1 MLRIP
6 EILVSQFMDLSVITV
21 TWNSQ
26 DFIEK
31 QIKSVVLGCKDITY
45 EQIVVDNAS
54 TDKTVELVEKYSSVK
69 LIKNLENLGFAQG
82 NNKGSEISQ
91 GEFLLFLNADN
102 EIEPGSLDKMIEWM
116 KNHPDVGIASC
127 KLVDQFGQFNEE
139 AKPRRFPKVWE
150 QVLLLLKVPHFI
162 PMILDNYLMKDFDP
176 EKEQT
181 VDSVRGSFLLMR
193 REVYKKLGWAFDPR
207 YFIWFEDVD
216 TCRECSKAGYK
227 VMYTPIITCID
238 YVGQSFKKRKS
249 YWKQKNFSKSMLT
262 YFKKWEPMSKWIWI
276 AIFRPVGILLAFLV
290 DLFV

>member
-1 MLRIP
+1 
-6 EILVSQFMDLSVITV
+6 MDLSVITV

>member
-1 MLRIP
+1 
-6 EILVSQFMDLSVITV
+6 MDISVITV

-54 TDKTVELVEKYSSVK
+54 TDKTTELVEKYPSVK
-69 LIKNLENLGFAQG
+69 LIKNLENLGFAGG

-102 EIEPGSLDKMIEWM
+102 EIEPGSLDKIVEWM

-127 KLVDQFGQFNEE
+127 KLVDQSGQFNEE

-150 QVLLLLKVPHFI
+150 QVLLLLKVPHFV
-162 PMILDNYLMKDFDP
+162 PMILDEYLMKDFDP

-181 VDSVRGSFLLMR
+181 VDSVRGSFMLMR
-193 REVYKKLGWAFDPR
+193 REVYQKLGWAFDPR

-216 TCRECSKAGYK
+216 TCREVWKLGYK
-227 VMYTPIITCID
+227 VMYTPIITCVD

-249 YWKQKNFSKSMLT
+249 YWKQKNFSKSMLI

-276 AIFRPVGILLAFLV
+276 WLARPFGLILAWLNDKLIV
-290 DLFV
+290 